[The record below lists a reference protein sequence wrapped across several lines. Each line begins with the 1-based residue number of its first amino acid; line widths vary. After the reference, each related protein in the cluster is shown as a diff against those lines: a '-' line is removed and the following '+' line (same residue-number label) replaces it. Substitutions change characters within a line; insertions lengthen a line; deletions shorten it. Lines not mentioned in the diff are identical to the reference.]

1 MLTRMTDVDRSA
13 LLAAYDTQLRREG
26 EVYPAS
32 SVTALGPLLL
42 ATFGTTRGFITY
54 ATLDSEDGPATAES
68 VRGLVTGALEHFRSR
83 PEIRQVEWKSR
94 GHDHAPGLHEALVA
108 AGFVPEE
115 AESVMV
121 GDARLLALDV
131 ELPEG
136 VTVRQV
142 RDEADVRAM
151 MEVAGEIFGDDAET
165 TQAMTDEL
173 LTRLREGDPVELW
186 VAEVDGR
193 DRQHRPARARRRHG
207 VRGGLGRGDP
217 ARVPG
222 SRDLPCPHRGPGPVG
237 DRPREA
243 VDQQRLDRVL
253 ASDPRAV
260 RAGQGHDDDALR
272 VEAHGCGHRLISI
285 V

>member
-1 MLTRMTDVDRSA
+1 MTDVDHSA
-13 LLAAYDTQLRREG
+13 LFAAYDTQLRREG

-32 SVTALGPLLL
+32 SVTPLGPLLL

-54 ATLDSEDGPATAES
+54 ATLDTEDGPATTDS
-68 VRGLVTGALEHFRSR
+68 VRELVTGALEHFRSR

-121 GDARLLALDV
+121 GDARLLAIDV
-131 ELPEG
+131 EVPEG

-186 VAEVDGR
+186 VAAVDGQIVSTGR
-193 DRQHRPARARRRHG
+193 LEPVDGTEFAGVWGGATRPEFRGRGIYRALTAARARS
-207 VRGGLGRGDP
+207 
-217 ARVPG
+217 AI
-222 SRDLPCPHRGPGPVG
+222 
-237 DRPREA
+237 
-243 VDQQRLDRVL
+243 
-253 ASDPRAV
+253 
-260 RAGQGHDDDALR
+260 
-272 VEAHGCGHRLISI
+272 AHGKRWINSDSTEFSRPILERSGLVR
-285 V
+285 VTTTTPYVWKRTAADTD